1 MVTVWEL
8 VDTVFSG
15 LSRCTGRGRGATIK
29 SVAEDLGVN
38 TETLQNWI
46 RADDAVGVARDARA
60 DAVRS
65 AAECAVDAAQSV
77 GVAEGERIVVAVG
90 AAVECLRVTR
100 GEERVNED
108 EPAGVQRPAGRLP
121 AQVRS

>member
-1 MVTVWEL
+1 MGACGHS
-8 VDTVFSG
+8 VFG
-15 LSRCTGRGRGATIK
+15 VVALYRSRPGATIK

-65 AAECAVDAAQSV
+65 AAGCAVDAAQSTD
-77 GVAEGERIVVAVG
+77 VVLG
-90 AAVECLRVTR
+90 KP
-100 GEERVNED
+100 GP
-108 EPAGVQRPAGRLP
+108 EPRSETPGR
-121 AQVRS
+121 ACRR